1 MTEIKHN
8 VEINKD
14 NKIDQSDKEYQK
26 KDTTQQDSSQ
36 AENSTDPNHS
46 KKTSGLQYTSS
57 FDRHSSR
64 DILRNS
70 IDSNL

>member
-26 KDTTQQDSSQ
+26 KDTT
-36 AENSTDPNHS
+36 
-46 KKTSGLQYTSS
+46 
-57 FDRHSSR
+57 
-64 DILRNS
+64 
-70 IDSNL
+70 